1 MLYGPVPEVAV
12 HVSCPVPEPQS
23 GPLALRLPWGRGLM
37 VIVAEPVV
45 NPDVRVQVVELSVT
59 ETRVYVVV
67 DVTGLA
73 KTLKGVPLTTLLT
86 VLLAVP
92 SL

>member
-1 MLYGPVPEVAV
+1 MAV
-12 HVSCPVPEPQS
+12 HVSCPVPVAQN
-23 GPLALRLPWGRGLM
+23 GPLALRLPCGSGLT

-45 NPDVRVQVVELSVT
+45 NPEVRVQVVELSVT

-73 KTLKGVPLTTLLT
+73 KTLKGVPLTTLLA